1 MDTLTFPRWHARQRL
16 EIARSCAKRA
26 MENADLML
34 FNGDLTINN
43 RDFMGCICILYYLL
57 YIYICNL
64 IYIYIY
70 IYMYKW
76 GRDTSKKTWKTHGER
91 PSENDLQ
98 MVGNLHGASSRCSIR
113 CWEMWKKWRGI
124 GIELPGY
131 HYYFIIFYYILYFYI
146 TLYYT
151 ILYYSIL

>member
-1 MDTLTFPRWHARQRL
+1 
-16 EIARSCAKRA
+16 
-26 MENADLML
+26 
-34 FNGDLTINN
+34 
-43 RDFMGCICILYYLL
+43 
-57 YIYICNL
+57 
-64 IYIYIY
+64 
-70 IYMYKW
+70 MYKW

-151 ILYYSIL
+151 ILYYSKVYCIVLNKTTLY

>member
-1 MDTLTFPRWHARQRL
+1 MGQRY
-16 EIARSCAKRA
+16 
-26 MENADLML
+26 
-34 FNGDLTINN
+34 F
-43 RDFMGCICILYYLL
+43 
-57 YIYICNL
+57 
-64 IYIYIY
+64 
-70 IYMYKW
+70 
-76 GRDTSKKTWKTHGER
+76 KKMWKTHGER

-146 TLYYT
+146 TLYY
-151 ILYYSIL
+151 IICVYIYISMYLCIHVSMYLCIYVSMYASMYLCIYVSMYVCMHACMHVCLYIP